1 MKILLS
7 TAGSGVYPQTAT
19 GAFPA
24 VRDITRKSR
33 RIQVHL
39 LPAAVLPRQ
48 RRAPP
53 PADADYDV
61 LVYLALTVMF
71 LLAVWR

>member
-1 MKILLS
+1 MKVLLS

-19 GAFPA
+19 GGFGT
-24 VRDITRKSR
+24 VRDITSKPR
-33 RIQVHL
+33 RIQIHH
-39 LPAAVLPRQ
+39 LPASVIPRQ

-61 LVYLALTVMF
+61 LVYLVLTVMF
-71 LLAVWR
+71 LLVVWR